1 MSVLANSP
9 IVKAV
14 QTPRGAVSASRL
26 LIVIAC
32 AIFAPLIAPYA
43 YDIQNL
49 PSANQDP
56 SWTHWMG
63 TDEFGRDLFSRIVFG
78 ARTSLTV
85 ALTAISVSVA
95 VGMSLGAAAGYF
107 GGLFDRVV
115 TAVVDLTWSFPEILI
130 ALILIAIIGPGL
142 NSTMIAIGLAYL
154 AQFTRLTRA
163 QIMALK
169 NETYVEATANLGAG
183 HFHIIFRHLLPN
195 ALTPVIV
202 AGMLATGDA
211 IILEATLGFFGLGA
225 QPPTPSWGAM
235 MSSGTAQIFIAP
247 WIIIFP
253 GLAIAMTVIVINLFG
268 DALIDALDIRKRLRD
283 TRYASSLGARR
294 FNFHRPAG
302 SDRRRFLRPRQGGD
316 SRHRRRVRLGKV
328 PHGNECHGPAAAD
341 RRGDHQGIGGLRR
354 HRAGRP
360 A

>member
-1 MSVLANSP
+1 MAAFDP
-9 IVKAV
+9 IKTAIRS
-14 QTPRGAVSASRL
+14 PRGGISAAVL
-26 LIVIAC
+26 LLVMAC
-32 AIFAPLIAPYA
+32 ALFAPLIAPYA

-49 PSANQDP
+49 PGSNADP
-56 SWTHWMG
+56 SVAHWMG
-63 TDEFGRDLFSRIVFG
+63 TDEFGRDLMSRIIYG

-85 ALTAISVSVA
+85 AVTAISISVVA
-95 VGMSLGAAAGYF
+95 GLTLGAMAAYF
-107 GGLFDRVV
+107 GGWFDRAV

-130 ALILIAIIGPGL
+130 ALILIAIIGPGVG
-142 NSTMIAIGLAYL
+142 SVMVAISIAYL

-169 NETYVEATANLGAG
+169 NETYVEATTNLGAG

-253 GLAIAMTVIVINLFG
+253 GLAIAITVISINLFG
-268 DALIDALDIRKRLRD
+268 DALIESLDIHNQLR
-283 TRYASSLGARR
+283 S
-294 FNFHRPAG
+294 
-302 SDRRRFLRPRQGGD
+302 
-316 SRHRRRVRLGKV
+316 V
-328 PHGNECHGPAAAD
+328 
-341 RRGDHQGIGGLRR
+341 
-354 HRAGRP
+354 
-360 A
+360 

>member
-1 MSVLANSP
+1 MAALDP
-9 IVKAV
+9 IKKAIRS
-14 QTPRGAVSASRL
+14 PRGAGSAAVL
-26 LIVIAC
+26 VLVVAC
-32 AIFAPLIAPYA
+32 ALFAPLLAPYA

-49 PSANQDP
+49 PGANTEP
-56 SWTHWMG
+56 GWSHWMG
-63 TDEFGRDLFSRIVFG
+63 TDEFGRDLFSRIVYG

-85 ALTAISVSVA
+85 AISAISISVVA
-95 VGMSLGAAAGYF
+95 GLTLGAMAGYF
-107 GGLFDRVV
+107 GGAFDRAV

-142 NSTMIAIGLAYL
+142 QSTMVAISIAYL

-253 GLAIAMTVIVINLFG
+253 GLAIALTVIAINLFG
-268 DALIDALDIRKRLRD
+268 DALIEALDIRNRLR
-283 TRYASSLGARR
+283 SS
-294 FNFHRPAG
+294 
-302 SDRRRFLRPRQGGD
+302 
-316 SRHRRRVRLGKV
+316 
-328 PHGNECHGPAAAD
+328 
-341 RRGDHQGIGGLRR
+341 
-354 HRAGRP
+354 
-360 A
+360 

>member
-1 MSVLANSP
+1 MAALDP
-9 IVKAV
+9 IKTAV
-14 QTPRGAVSASRL
+14 RSPRGGLSAAVL
-26 LIVIAC
+26 VLVVAC
-32 AIFAPLIAPYA
+32 ALFAPWIAPYA

-49 PSANQDP
+49 PGSNAEP
-56 SWTHWMG
+56 SRTHWMG
-63 TDEFGRDLFSRIVFG
+63 TDEFGRDLMSRIIYG
-78 ARTSLTV
+78 ARTSLSV
-85 ALTAISVSVA
+85 AITAISISVVS
-95 VGMSLGAAAGYF
+95 GLTLGAMAGYF
-107 GGLFDRVV
+107 GGWFDRAV

-130 ALILIAIIGPGL
+130 ALILIAIIGPGVE
-142 NSTMIAIGLAYL
+142 SVMVAISIAYL

-253 GLAIAMTVIVINLFG
+253 GLAIAATVISINLFG
-268 DALIDALDIRKRLRD
+268 DALIEALDIRNRLR
-283 TRYASSLGARR
+283 S
-294 FNFHRPAG
+294 
-302 SDRRRFLRPRQGGD
+302 
-316 SRHRRRVRLGKV
+316 V
-328 PHGNECHGPAAAD
+328 
-341 RRGDHQGIGGLRR
+341 
-354 HRAGRP
+354 
-360 A
+360 

>member
-1 MSVLANSP
+1 MMAAFEP
-9 IVKAV
+9 IKTAIRS
-14 QTPRGAVSASRL
+14 PRGGASAAVL
-26 LIVIAC
+26 LLVVAC
-32 AIFAPLIAPYA
+32 ALFAPLIAPYA

-49 PSANQDP
+49 PGSNAEPSAA
-56 SWTHWMG
+56 HWMG
-63 TDEFGRDLFSRIVFG
+63 TDEFGRDLMSRIIYG

-85 ALTAISVSVA
+85 AVTAISISVVA
-95 VGMSLGAAAGYF
+95 GLSLGAMAAYF
-107 GGLFDRVV
+107 GGWFDRTV

-130 ALILIAIIGPGL
+130 ALILIAIIGPGVG
-142 NSTMIAIGLAYL
+142 SVMVAVSIAYL

-169 NETYVEATANLGAG
+169 NETFVEATTNLGAG

-195 ALTPVIV
+195 ALAPVIV

-253 GLAIAMTVIVINLFG
+253 GLAIAMTVISINLFG
-268 DALIDALDIRKRLRD
+268 DALIEALDIRNRLR
-283 TRYASSLGARR
+283 S
-294 FNFHRPAG
+294 
-302 SDRRRFLRPRQGGD
+302 
-316 SRHRRRVRLGKV
+316 V
-328 PHGNECHGPAAAD
+328 
-341 RRGDHQGIGGLRR
+341 
-354 HRAGRP
+354 
-360 A
+360 

>member
-1 MSVLANSP
+1 MAVFDALKTAVRSV
-9 IVKAV
+9 
-14 QTPRGAVSASRL
+14 RGGASAGVL
-26 LIVIAC
+26 LVVVAC
-32 AIFAPLIAPYA
+32 AVFAPLIAPYA

-49 PSANQDP
+49 PDSNAEPNW
-56 SWTHWMG
+56 SHWMG
-63 TDEFGRDLFSRIVFG
+63 TDEFGRDLLSRIVYG

-85 ALTAISVSVA
+85 AISAISISVA
-95 VGMSLGAAAGYF
+95 AGMTLGAMAGYF
-107 GGLFDRVV
+107 GGWFDRAV

-142 NSTMIAIGLAYL
+142 ESTMVAIAIAYL

-169 NETYVEATANLGAG
+169 NETYVEATTNLGAG

-195 ALTPVIV
+195 AITPVIV

-253 GLAIAMTVIVINLFG
+253 GLAIAVTVISINLFG
-268 DALIDALDIRKRLRD
+268 DALIEALDIRNQLR
-283 TRYASSLGARR
+283 SS
-294 FNFHRPAG
+294 
-302 SDRRRFLRPRQGGD
+302 
-316 SRHRRRVRLGKV
+316 
-328 PHGNECHGPAAAD
+328 
-341 RRGDHQGIGGLRR
+341 
-354 HRAGRP
+354 
-360 A
+360 